1 LRKKGLAA
9 ASKKASRHA
18 AEGLVGLATNP
29 TAAAIIDI
37 NSETDFV
44 ARNDQFKNLVSS
56 AAAALL
62 ENTNLTAN
70 RITNTT
76 HEVPTSVLEA
86 TKMNTD
92 GSPSSSTTLGEAVAD
107 VAGSVREN
115 IKIRRGYYLPIP
127 SNSSGTIGSYIHGG
141 IAPGLGR
148 IASLVLLQHKEP
160 FTGDSASQIQDLA
173 HKLAMHVVGAVP
185 KYLNRAQV
193 PESALEAEKKLLT
206 EQAAQSGK
214 PQKIIEKM
222 VLGRLSKF
230 YEENCLL
237 EQPFIMDD
245 KKKVKDVVK
254 EAAGGKGVELV
265 AYLRV
270 QVGEGLEEESG
281 IKKDFAAEVAETLSA
296 ATN

>member
-18 AEGLVGLATNP
+18 AEGLVGIATNP
-29 TAAAIIDI
+29 TAAAIIEI

-44 ARNDQFKNLVSS
+44 ARNDQFKQLVSS

-62 ENTNLTAN
+62 HNTSASSDAA
-70 RITNTT
+70 T
-76 HEVPTSVLEA
+76 HEVATSILEA
-86 TKMNTD
+86 TKMSGSGD
-92 GSPSSSTTLGEAVAD
+92 GTSATTVGEAVAD

-115 IKIRRGYYLPIP
+115 IKLRRGYYVPVP
-127 SNSSGTIGSYIHGG
+127 SGSSGTIGTYIHGG

-160 FTGDSASQIQDLA
+160 AVTGESASHIQELA

-185 KYLNRAQV
+185 KYLNKGQV

-206 EQAAQSGK
+206 EQAAASGK
-214 PQKIIEKM
+214 PPNIIEKM
-222 VLGRLSKF
+222 VQGRLSKF
-230 YEENCLL
+230 YEEVCLL

-245 KKKVKDVVK
+245 KKKVKDVVT
-254 EAAGGKGVELV
+254 EAGKSAHTPLELV

-270 QVGEGLEEESG
+270 QVGEGLEEEG
-281 IKKDFAAEVAETLSA
+281 GKKDFAAEVAETLSA
-296 ATN
+296 ASK